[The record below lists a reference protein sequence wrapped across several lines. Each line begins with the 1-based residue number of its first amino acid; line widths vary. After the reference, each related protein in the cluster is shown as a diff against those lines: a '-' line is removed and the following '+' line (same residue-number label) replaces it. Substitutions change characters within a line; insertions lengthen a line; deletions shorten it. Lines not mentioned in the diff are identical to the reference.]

1 MSSTTLYR
9 LSGIALLIGG
19 GITALGTLIQ
29 TFLTE
34 DVVNPFW
41 IPVAICLFAGT
52 LLLQIGFPA
61 VYLRQMKRAGTLGL
75 LGFIFLFCG
84 LAQFDIGFRFFDL
97 VILPWF
103 GKSAD
108 LNPPLNFILYS
119 LSATALLF
127 LGSVLFGI
135 AHFRAGVLSKGPVI
149 LLLVGLLVNR
159 AGGHVPHLQDFGGML
174 FSLSFAWFGLAL
186 LSVLRSDVAPEPTP
200 MSADSPARA

>member
-19 GITALGTLIQ
+19 GITALGTLAQ
-29 TFLTE
+29 SFLAE
-34 DVVNPFW
+34 DVVNPLW
-41 IPVAICLFAGT
+41 IPVAACLFVGT
-52 LLLQIGFPA
+52 LLLQISFPA
-61 VYLRQMKRAGTLGL
+61 VYLRQMRRVGTLGL

-84 LAQFDIGFRFFDL
+84 LAQFGIGFRFFDL

-119 LSATALLF
+119 FSATALLF
-127 LGSVLFGI
+127 LGSLLFSI
-135 AHFRAGVLSKGPVI
+135 AHFRAGVLSKGPAI

-159 AGGHVPHLQDFGGML
+159 AGGHVPHLQDLGGML
-174 FSLSFAWFGLAL
+174 FALSFAWFGLAL
-186 LSVLRSDVAPEPTP
+186 LSVLRSDVAPEPIP
-200 MSADSPARA
+200 MSADSPVRV